1 VRELELCRELSRK
14 FCKDIGATPFSIN
27 KGGLTHPDLLVKT
40 KLKISDEN
48 GVVKNVPMWYGEAR
62 GIEGKTCCLVSA
74 LEPDPD
80 KLEIACVIGFK
91 NTQGELQADAV
102 RAAFRY
108 DWANDE
114 DYGVLVMRA
123 GDRWL
128 ELSLSQR
135 LQLALGF
142 ENMVQDGVLWHPQ
155 PDVPEELRKN
165 LSDIIALDED
175 AEQ

>member
-1 VRELELCRELSRK
+1 MREVELCKELSRK
-14 FCKDIGATPFSIN
+14 FCKDIGATPFSLN
-27 KGGLTHPDLLVKT
+27 KAGLTHPDLLVKT
-40 KLKISDEN
+40 KLKLSDEN
-48 GVVKNVPMWYGEAR
+48 GVVKNVPLWYGEAV
-62 GIEGKTCCLVSA
+62 GLEGKTCCLLAA

-80 KLEIACVIGFK
+80 KLEVACVIGFK
-91 NTQGELQADAV
+91 DTQDQLQEDAV

-108 DWANDE
+108 DWANEE
-114 DYGVLVMRA
+114 DYGILVMRA

-142 ENMVQDGVLWHPQ
+142 ENMVQDGVLWNPQ
-155 PDVPEELRKN
+155 PNVPEELRKN
-165 LSDIIALDED
+165 LSDIISLDEE